1 MIDIEQT
8 LINYQKSLC
17 PKIEIGALYARSKIA
32 HKWKLTF
39 RLIALREGLS
49 WRLVDIL
56 MQAYKIGQEGM
67 IVGARI
73 LTRSALETVCLL
85 IYMNRSI
92 KSVVENKMSF
102 NDFERLTSRLLLGA
116 KNREEWPSPI
126 NVKRLVRESEKKYQ
140 GIEKVYDNLCETAP
154 PNYDGIWEGYIKLN
168 RKEYEAEFG
177 IYWEERYGDQHEVA
191 IRMCIEVFEEEY
203 NNEWKKWFEALE
215 KWLEDNDNKL
225 ERQRRKR
232 LNAQSAKV

>member
-8 LINYQKSLC
+8 LRNYQKSLC
-17 PKIEIGALYARSKIA
+17 PKIEIGAIYDRSEIA

-56 MQAYKIGQEGM
+56 MQAYKIGREGM
-67 IVGARI
+67 TVGARI

-85 IYMNRSI
+85 IYMNRRMQ
-92 KSVVENKMSF
+92 SVVENKMSF
-102 NDFERLTSRLLLGA
+102 NDFERLTTRLLLGA
-116 KNREEWPSPI
+116 KNRKEWPSPI
-126 NVKRLVRESEKKYQ
+126 NVKRLVKESEKKYQ
-140 GIEKVYDNLCETAP
+140 GIEKIYDNLCETTH

-177 IYWEERYGDQHEVA
+177 IYGDERYGNQHEAA
-191 IRMCIEVFEEEY
+191 IRLGIEVFEEEY
-203 NNEWKKWFEALE
+203 NNEWGKWFEALE

-225 ERQRRKR
+225 EKQRIKI
-232 LNAQSAKV
+232 LK